1 MCVCVPPHYF
11 EAYDM
16 KVSFMPLFY
25 ELDRYDHQELSSKAF
40 CISLS
45 RSQFYSWLI
54 EINVS
59 SVVEFQR

>member
-1 MCVCVPPHYF
+1 MCVLPHYF

-25 ELDRYDHQELSSKAF
+25 ELDRYDQELSIEAF

-45 RSQFYSWLI
+45 KLPVLYKLVYRATQSYICQVL
-54 EINVS
+54 
-59 SVVEFQR
+59 